1 MLCLKGV
8 SVSEICPLNF
18 ADYVPFNS
26 AVVSLKTNQTDIAKQ
41 KVVYGLRL
49 VLLSSHIYCSDAKT
63 TTKSIEP
70 FVLQWWFRIEF
81 ASISATERKNLLLDP
96 WTNTCLCLV
105 KRKHRT
111 STTEREGKFYW
122 AFIEFGIWTFFRLQ
136 FVLKDTN
143 EYFHQLPL

>member
-1 MLCLKGV
+1 M
-8 SVSEICPLNF
+8 SEICPLNF
-18 ADYVPFNS
+18 ADYVPFKS

-41 KVVYGLRL
+41 KVVYGLIL
-49 VLLSSHIYCSDAKT
+49 VLLSSHLLFRCKNNNKIYRTICITMMVSN
-63 TTKSIEP
+63 
-70 FVLQWWFRIEF
+70 RICIDF
-81 ASISATERKNLLLDP
+81 CHRKKNLLLDP
-96 WTNTCLCLV
+96 STNTCLCLG

-143 EYFHQLPL
+143 EYVHQLPL